1 MEILRVENAGPNSR
15 ICMLHFRDDEI
26 DYTSPFRALLSKM
39 AVPSLEPLPRL
50 RRSMPQPIMPQPIMS
65 KNHPANYK
73 IDNSQLLQI
82 LQSPNMQL
90 EQNGQPLQIKLVP
103 QTGGQ
108 AAPPPTQPNNFGMH
122 FMANSQS
129 NNVQQPLQIKFVPQT
144 SSPNGPMAVK
154 LVPQQ
159 NSQQS
164 PLVQFLPQ
172 QQNQNQ
178 MAIKFVPQMQQQQ
191 SSNQPLAVKFV
202 PQQNGPQGQQMQIKF
217 VPQQNGQ
224 IRPMGV
230 IMPPGAKQNGD
241 MSFKFIPQSNGGQFG
256 GNKNNASKQKNK
268 ILEEYQHV
276 LEQNGV
282 TVSSNN
288 VSRRIQF

>member
-1 MEILRVENAGPNSR
+1 
-15 ICMLHFRDDEI
+15 
-26 DYTSPFRALLSKM
+26 
-39 AVPSLEPLPRL
+39 
-50 RRSMPQPIMPQPIMS
+50 MPQPIMPQPIMS

-108 AAPPPTQPNNFGMH
+108 AAAPPTQPNNFGMH

-129 NNVQQPLQIKFVPQT
+129 NVQQPLQIKFVPQT

-159 NSQQS
+159 NAQQS

-191 SSNQPLAVKFV
+191 SSNQQPLAVKFV

-230 IMPPGAKQNGD
+230 FMPPGAKQNGD
-241 MSFKFIPQSNGGQFG
+241 MSFKFVPQSNGGQFG

-288 VSRRIQF
+288 VSRIEYTFAYFMKLENVTNLQQSNQLLNQARTGA